1 MKCVELAEQFGIE
14 HLRLAERP
22 HPELKFGEVLVRVR
36 AASLNFRDL
45 MTVTGVYNPRQPLPL
60 IPLSDGVGE
69 VVAVGDG
76 VTRVAVGDRVAG
88 IFAQGWTAG
97 EPAVE
102 KVRTTTLG
110 GPLDG
115 MLTEYRALSQEGV
128 VRVPDYLN
136 DEEAAT
142 LPCAALT
149 AWSAL
154 ITHGQLKPGDTVL
167 VQGTGGVSIFALQF
181 AKAAGARVIITSGS
195 DEKLERAKAL
205 GADEVI
211 NYRQAP
217 DWDKAVREMTGG
229 RGVDHVVEVGGAG
242 TLTKAIRSVRF
253 GGHISLIGVLS
264 GRTGEIDIAPV
275 LMQNIRVQGIIV
287 GSREMFEAMNRALEQ
302 NRIRPVVDKI
312 FTLDETRQAFGLM
325 AQGGHFGKICIRMD

>member
-1 MKCVELAEQFGIE
+1 LI
-14 HLRLAERP
+14 
-22 HPELKFGEVLVRVR
+22 RVR
-36 AASLNFRDL
+36 ATSLNFRDL
-45 MTVTGVYNPRQPLPL
+45 MTVTGVYNPKQPLPL

-97 EPAVE
+97 EPALE
-102 KVRTTTLG
+102 KVRATTLG

-115 MLTEYRALSQEGV
+115 MLSEYRALSQEGV
-128 VRVPDYLN
+128 VKVPDYLT

-205 GADEVI
+205 GADEII

-229 RGVDHVVEVGGAG
+229 RGVDHVVEVGGVG
-242 TLTKAIRSVRF
+242 TLAKSIRSVRF

-264 GRTGEIDIAPV
+264 GRAGEIDIAPV

-302 NRIRPVVDKI
+302 NQIRPVVDKI
-312 FTLDETRQAFGLM
+312 FALDETRQAFELM
-325 AQGGHFGKICIRMD
+325 AQGGHFGKICIRID